1 MLATSNLVVCK
12 FGDVDARTIRIWN
25 NLIRAM
31 SIVNGEKCPTAAIRT
46 FDIHAPLLYS
56 TLGLG
61 LKFINASTSCPTL
74 GIMFTCGSGK
84 TNHLGGV
91 LEITAATTS
100 ALEYV
105 ICREGSLDIE
115 SWEFSFSNIKDR
127 YQDVGVDSITSMAGF
142 TRDYTIEFLEEH
154 VESKLDEIEKAC
166 L

>member
-1 MLATSNLVVCK
+1 MLATSSLVVCK
-12 FGDVDARTIRIWN
+12 FGDVDTRTIRIWN
-25 NLIRAM
+25 NLIRAT

-56 TLGLG
+56 SPGLG

-74 GIMFTCGSGK
+74 GIMLTCGSGK

-91 LEITAATTS
+91 LEIVAATTS

-105 ICREGSLDIE
+105 IGREDCLDIE
-115 SWEFSFSNIKDR
+115 SWEFSFSDVRNR
-127 YQDVGVDSITSMAGF
+127 YQDVGVDSITSMTDF
-142 TRDYTIEFLEEH
+142 TRDYTVEFLEEY